1 MGKAIEYK
9 HNIDLQINHNRSKN
23 LLCNSATDVL
33 SFAPETIINIGLMRK
48 MNGQEQELL
57 INYTVQKVLQEF
69 CRINQY
75 MSFSDQDKKMLSNLY
90 SELLHKIKE
99 SEESPQTLSK
109 KHYHNIKDWLIK
121 SNPFVQEL
129 YSNQGKYLDAVC
141 CSEYNADLQI
151 KLLHIDLALLSEPI
165 LDIGCGEKGML
176 VHYLREN
183 GLDAYGIDR
192 FSSDSDFTQSV
203 DWFEYEYGKNRW
215 GTIISNLGFS
225 NHFYHN
231 HLRKDGDYVLYAKKY
246 MEILHSLKSGGC
258 FHYAPALP
266 FIEQF
271 LDDKE
276 FQISNFGIE
285 NLEYQ
290 STIIKR
296 RIRNIEN

>member
-1 MGKAIEYK
+1 MF
-9 HNIDLQINHNRSKN
+9 S
-23 LLCNSATDVL
+23 V
-33 SFAPETIINIGLMRK
+33 APETIVNMSLIRT
-48 MNGQEQELL
+48 MNDQDKELL
-57 INYTVQKVLQEF
+57 INYTIQKVLREF

-75 MSFSDQDKKMLSNLY
+75 ISFSAQDKESLSNLY
-90 SELLHKIKE
+90 SWLFHKVRENKG
-99 SEESPQTLSK
+99 SPQILSE
-109 KHYHNIKDWLIK
+109 KHYQNIRDWLIK

-129 YSNQGKYLDAVC
+129 YYNQGRYLEAVC

-176 VHYLREN
+176 VHYLREK

-192 FSSDSDFTQSV
+192 FSYNFDFIQNAN
-203 DWFEYEYGKNRW
+203 WLEYDYGKNRW

-231 HLRKDGDYVLYAKKY
+231 HLRKDGDYVSYAKKY
-246 MEILHSLKSGGC
+246 MSILYSLKPGGL

-276 FQISNFGIE
+276 FLVSNFEIK

-296 RIRNIEN
+296 RFVNFPVSR